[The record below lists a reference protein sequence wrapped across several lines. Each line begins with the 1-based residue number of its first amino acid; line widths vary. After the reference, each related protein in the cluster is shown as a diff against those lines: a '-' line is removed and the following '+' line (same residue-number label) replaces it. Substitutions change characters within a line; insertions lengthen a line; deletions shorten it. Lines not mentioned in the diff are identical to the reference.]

1 MLQYENVNK
10 GIENLLEWKF
20 RLEIGISVYGF
31 YSGQKKK
38 NCFYIP
44 QPCLLSLKLI
54 LMFIFQKNEIK

>member
-38 NCFYIP
+38 IVSTSHNHVY
-44 QPCLLSLKLI
+44 
-54 LMFIFQKNEIK
+54 

>member
-10 GIENLLEWKF
+10 GIEKLLEWKF

-38 NCFYIP
+38 IVSTSHNHVY
-44 QPCLLSLKLI
+44 
-54 LMFIFQKNEIK
+54 